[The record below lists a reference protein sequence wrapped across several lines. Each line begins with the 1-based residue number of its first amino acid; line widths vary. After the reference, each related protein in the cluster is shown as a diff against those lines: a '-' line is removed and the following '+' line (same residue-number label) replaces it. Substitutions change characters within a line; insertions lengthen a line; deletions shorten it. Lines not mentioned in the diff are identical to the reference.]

1 MRTDG
6 KAVGKR
12 EMGQRKGNGEK
23 AKAGWTWGK
32 KNQDKK
38 EGKKTCK
45 RLM

>member
-1 MRTDG
+1 M
-6 KAVGKR
+6 GKR
-12 EMGQRKGNGEK
+12 EMGQRRGDGEK
-23 AKAGWTWGK
+23 VKAGWTWGK